1 MPPPCYA
8 LHKWWDEATKI
19 VLAGQDFSILASS
32 LWKKIYGTGCSVES
46 ITIDIWA
53 TLGIIHGYEID

>member
-1 MPPPCYA
+1 MR
-8 LHKWWDEATKI
+8 EATKI

-32 LWKKIYGTGCSVES
+32 LWKKKIYGTGCSVES